1 MIFSNN
7 DIDSVRRI
15 SRIMSESV
23 IDQIIWAVEGCH
35 SIKEFLEHLDPKRN
49 IIVYNVNRLGKA
61 AAYNNVFDIISG
73 DLVFLISSDIVF
85 EPEIFQRIKPYFE
98 NHDLIIPS
106 VKASH
111 CDGLVRKMSSML
123 WDIRNTELQFLNEN
137 GSIIHGG
144 EFIAIRK
151 CFLTRIPDVV
161 NEDALQCI
169 TAQQNGARVIFAED
183 IVVRNF
189 VPSKLS
195 DFIEQRRRINFGYIQ
210 IKKMGFKPQVLS
222 FMVTDNFGTFAS
234 ILKIFIRNN
243 KKKIVLLFLLGCVE
257 IVSRIL
263 SATDYFSG
271 RKHKFWKIISTSKS

>member
-1 MIFSNN
+1 VIFSNN
-7 DIDSVRRI
+7 DTDSVRRI

-23 IDQIIWAVEGCH
+23 IDQIIWAVEGGQ
-35 SIKEFLEHLDPKRN
+35 SMKEFLERLDPKRN
-49 IIVYNVNRLGKA
+49 IIVYNGKRLGKA

-85 EPEIFQRIKPYFE
+85 DPEIFQKIKPYFE
-98 NHDLIIPS
+98 NHDLLIPS

-111 CDGLVRKMSSML
+111 CDGPVRKVSGLL

-137 GSIIHGG
+137 GAVIHGG

-151 CFLTRIPDVV
+151 SFLTRIPDVV

-183 IVVRNF
+183 VVVRNF

-210 IKKMGFKPQVLS
+210 LKRMGFKPQVLS
-222 FMVTDNFGTFAS
+222 FMVTNDFGTFAA
-234 ILKIFIRNN
+234 ILKIFIRKNR
-243 KKKIVLLFLLGCVE
+243 KKIVLLFPLAALEV
-257 IVSRIL
+257 VSRIL
-263 SATDYFSG
+263 SATDYFAG